1 MIWSIFSIGKF
12 YIHPLFFFY
21 NNIFLLYSSNIY
33 IYLHIRHFY
42 FLIHVISSPS
52 THIFQIFSPT
62 YPNML
67 FLNNCYTLL
76 LPPKLFLHLLCNPKC
91 HIFLYEKTFI
101 CFFFFYKMKKTFICY
116 QTSIQA
122 SIKAS
127 ILNFCLKKSMIKF

>member
-12 YIHPLFFFY
+12 YIHPLFFFN

-33 IYLHIRHFY
+33 IYIYLHIHHFY

-91 HIFLYEKTFI
+91 HIFLHE
-101 CFFFFYKMKKTFICY
+101 KTFICY